1 MSKNV
6 ENTIP
11 KSSRTLGRISELV
24 ASVSFRPECPRQFA
38 TVGASIF
45 GGTILE

>member
-1 MSKNV
+1 MSRNL
-6 ENTIP
+6 ENTIS
-11 KSSRTLGRISELV
+11 KSSRPLGWISELV
-24 ASVSFRPECPRQFA
+24 ASVSFRSECPRQFA